1 MQIVLSLVKHGS
13 DIDNN
18 IDEANQNMNHIPKMG
33 LPSSVD
39 FHNSI
44 LSSMQEAAGLKDTG
58 LKVQAICFIADSG
71 TSQAKH
77 AYPNRENHIDLTNS
91 V

>member
-1 MQIVLSLVKHGS
+1 LQIVLSLVKHGS

-39 FHNSI
+39 FHNSDFVKY
-44 LSSMQEAAGLKDTG
+44 AGSCG
-58 LKVQAICFIADSG
+58 
-71 TSQAKH
+71 AKGYRIKS
-77 AYPNRENHIDLTNS
+77 AGDLLFFKKCT
-91 V
+91 